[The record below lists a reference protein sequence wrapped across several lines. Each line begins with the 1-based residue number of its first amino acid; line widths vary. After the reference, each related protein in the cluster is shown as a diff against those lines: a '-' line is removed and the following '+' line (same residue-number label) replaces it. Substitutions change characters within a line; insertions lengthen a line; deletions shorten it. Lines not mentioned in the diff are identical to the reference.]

1 MNLLITGAWQQA
13 KEYICEIER
22 QGHTVAF
29 LQFEQENLPCDYEW
43 VEGVVCNGLFLYHDI
58 EKFTNLKYIQIIS
71 AGYDRVPM
79 DYVRTH
85 GIKINNARGV
95 YRVPMAEY
103 VLGNVLYLY
112 RQAAAFAGSQKLHQ
126 WQKRTGL
133 LELFEKNVCIV
144 GCGSIGTECAKRFEA
159 FGCHVTG
166 VATKARMEE
175 HYEKIVGI
183 EDLGEAL
190 ANTDIVVL
198 ALPLME
204 STKGLMN
211 AEMFAKMKQG
221 AILVNVARGPIVDE
235 EALIGALEEKLGG
248 AVLDVFTEEP
258 LKENSPLWDMDHVIV
273 TPHNSFVGEGN
284 GKRLADVIMKGLKTI
299 E

>member
-13 KEYICEIER
+13 ADYICTIEQ
-22 QGHTVAF
+22 QGHAVSF
-29 LQFEQENLPCDYEW
+29 LQYERDEIPCDYEW
-43 VEGVVCNGLFLYHDI
+43 VEGVVCNGLFLHHDI
-58 EKFTNLKYIQIIS
+58 EKFTNLKYIQLVS

-79 DYVRTH
+79 DYVKAH
-85 GIKINNARGV
+85 GIRINNARGV
-95 YRVPMAEY
+95 YSIPIAEY

-112 RQAAAFAGSQKLHQ
+112 RQAAAFAENQKNHY
-126 WQKRTGL
+126 WKKRMGL
-133 LELFEKNVCIV
+133 LELFDKNVCIV

-175 HYEKIVGI
+175 HYEKIVGM
-183 EDLGEAL
+183 EDLGEVL
-190 ANTDIVVL
+190 KVSDIVVL

-211 AEMFAKMKQG
+211 ADMFAKMKQG
-221 AILVNVARGPIVDE
+221 AILVNVARGAIVDE

-258 LKENSPLWDMDHVIV
+258 LGENSPLWDMEHVIV

-284 GKRLADVIMKGLKTI
+284 GKRLADVIMGNLY

>member
-13 KEYICEIER
+13 ADYICTIEQ
-22 QGHTVAF
+22 QGHTVSF
-29 LQFEQENLPCDYEW
+29 LQYERDELSCDYEW
-43 VEGVVCNGLFLYHDI
+43 VEGVVCNGLFLHHDI
-58 EKFTNLKYIQIIS
+58 EKFTNLKYIQLVS

-79 DYVRTH
+79 DYVKAH
-85 GIKINNARGV
+85 GIRINNARGV
-95 YRVPMAEY
+95 YSIPIAEY

-112 RQAAAFAGSQKLHQ
+112 RQAAAFAENQKIHY
-126 WQKRTGL
+126 WKKRMGL
-133 LELFEKNVCIV
+133 LELFDKNVCIV

-159 FGCHVTG
+159 FGCHVIG
-166 VATKARMEE
+166 VATNARMEE
-175 HYEKIVGI
+175 HYEKILGI
-183 EDLGEAL
+183 KDLGEVL
-190 ANTDIVVL
+190 KVSDIVVL

-211 AEMFAKMKQG
+211 ADMFAKMKQG
-221 AILVNVARGPIVDE
+221 AILVNVARGAIVDE

-258 LKENSPLWDMDHVIV
+258 LGESSPLWDMDHVIV

-299 E
+299 G

>member
-1 MNLLITGAWQQA
+1 MNLLITGAWRQA
-13 KEYICEIER
+13 ADYICEIEQ
-22 QGHTVAF
+22 QGHTVSF
-29 LQFEQENLPCDYEW
+29 LQSEKDALPCDYEW
-43 VEGVVCNGLFLYHDI
+43 VEGVICNGLFLHHKI

-79 DYVRTH
+79 DYIRAH
-85 GIKINNARGV
+85 GIQINNARGV
-95 YRVPMAEY
+95 YSIPIAEY

-112 RQAAAFAGSQKLHQ
+112 RQAAAFAKNQRIHQ
-126 WQKRTGL
+126 WKKRTEL

-144 GCGSIGTECAKRFEA
+144 GCGSIGIECAKRFEA

-166 VATKARMEE
+166 VATTARMEE
-175 HYEKIVGI
+175 HYEKIVGM
-183 EDLGEAL
+183 EDLGEVL
-190 ANTDIVVL
+190 KVSDIVVL

-211 AEMFAKMKQG
+211 AEMFAKIKQG
-221 AILVNVARGPIVDE
+221 AILVNVARGAIVDE

-258 LKENSPLWDMDHVIV
+258 LGESSPLWDMEQVIV

-299 E
+299 G

>member
-13 KEYICEIER
+13 KDYICEIKK

-29 LQFEQENLPCDYEW
+29 LQFERENLPCDYEW
-43 VEGVVCNGLFLYHDI
+43 VEGVVCNGLFLHHDI
-58 EKFTNLKYIQIIS
+58 EKFSNLKYIQLTS

-79 DYVRTH
+79 DYVRAH

-95 YRVPMAEY
+95 YSVPMAEY
-103 VLGNVLYLY
+103 VIGNVLYLY
-112 RQAAAFAGSQKLHQ
+112 RQAAAFAENQKLHQ
-126 WQKRTGL
+126 WQKRMGL

-166 VATKARMEE
+166 VATKARMEK
-175 HYEKIVGI
+175 HYEKIVGM
-183 EDLGEAL
+183 EDLGEVLKGA
-190 ANTDIVVL
+190 DIVVL
-198 ALPLME
+198 ALPLTE
-204 STKGLMN
+204 KTKGLMN
-211 AEMFAKMKQG
+211 ADMFARMKPG
-221 AILVNVARGPIVDE
+221 AILVNVARGAIVDE

-258 LKENSPLWDMDHVIV
+258 LGENSPLWDMDHVIV

-284 GKRLADVIMKGLKTI
+284 GKRLADVIMKGLKGI
-299 E
+299 